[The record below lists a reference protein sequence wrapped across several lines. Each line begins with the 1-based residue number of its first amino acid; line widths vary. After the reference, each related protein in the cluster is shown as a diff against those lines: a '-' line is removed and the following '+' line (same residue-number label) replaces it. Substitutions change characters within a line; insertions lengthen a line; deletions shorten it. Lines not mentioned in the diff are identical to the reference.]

1 MADRTAIIGAG
12 HAGTTLAASLRDEGY
27 DGEIAL
33 FGAEP
38 DMPYHRPPLSK
49 TFLTSEA
56 DDVQHLRP
64 ASFYRD
70 NAIDL
75 RLDEEVRTID
85 LVACRVVSATGAAT
99 PFSRLAVATGGRPR
113 RWRGEN
119 ADAPG
124 VAYLRSLDDARRIKR
139 QLAGLQRL
147 VVVGGGFIGLELAA
161 SLAGSGVAVT
171 VLEAMDRLMARA
183 VAPEI
188 SRHFSELH
196 RDWGIELLLG
206 EGLKRFCVDPAGR
219 LSGVETTAGRHIAAS
234 LAIVG
239 IGLEPEVTLC
249 RSAGLACDNGVVVE
263 ECLTAG
269 RDDIVAIGD
278 CAAIRRGS
286 ASRPTR
292 IESVQNATDQA
303 RTAARSLLGRKEP
316 YRAVPWFWS
325 DQRQTKLQIAGFCA
339 GAADSVMR
347 GDPSDGRFSVFRY
360 RGDRL
365 LAVDSIDRPG
375 EHLVARRLI
384 AAGVAPSRAQAA
396 DPDFDLRTL
405 LAISPKPGAA
415 FSGRPPADEAP
426 GARAH
431 ESGARHAR

>member
-1 MADRTAIIGAG
+1 MAERAVIIGAG

-27 DGEIAL
+27 DGGIVL

-49 TFLTSEA
+49 TFLTAEA

-64 ASFYRD
+64 VGFYRD

-75 RLDEEVRTID
+75 RLDEEIRKID
-85 LVACRVVSATGAAT
+85 LVARRVVSATGAAT
-99 PFSRLAVATGGRPR
+99 SFSRLAVATGGRPR

-161 SLAGSGVAVT
+161 SLSGCGVEVT

-183 VAPEI
+183 VAPET
-188 SRHFSELH
+188 SRHFFELH
-196 RDWGIELLLG
+196 RGWGIELLLG
-206 EGLKRFCVDPAGR
+206 EGLARLCVDAAGR

-234 LAIVG
+234 LAVVG
-239 IGLEPEVTLC
+239 IGLEPEVALC
-249 RSAGLACDNGVVVE
+249 RTAGLACDDGVVVE

-269 RDDIVAIGD
+269 RDDVVAIGD

-286 ASRPTR
+286 AARPAR

-316 YRAVPWFWS
+316 YRAIPWFWS
-325 DQRQTKLQIAGFCA
+325 DQRQTKLQIAGCCV
-339 GAADSVMR
+339 GAADSVVR
-347 GDPSDGRFSVFRY
+347 GDPSDGRFSVLRY

-365 LAVDSIDRPG
+365 VAVDSIDRPG

-384 AAGVAPSRAQAA
+384 AAGVSPSRAQAA

-405 LAISPKPGAA
+405 FAVAPAPVAVSAKL
-415 FSGRPPADEAP
+415 PADEAP
-426 GARAH
+426 GARVH
-431 ESGARHAR
+431 ESGARRAR